1 MADRLVCRECHRVQ
15 DAANEEVCDA
25 CGSSSLTE
33 DWAGYVV
40 IAHPELRHRQRDGGH
55 GAGELR
61 AESPL
66 NVTDVVLELPDALRS
81 G

>member
-15 DAANEEVCDA
+15 DSEEAETCTS

-40 IAHPELRHRQRDGGH
+40 ITHPERSQI
-55 GAGELR
+55 
-61 AESPL
+61 AEEMG
-66 NVTDVVLELPDALRS
+66 VTDPGKYALKVR
-81 G
+81 

>member
-1 MADRLVCRECHRVQ
+1 MADKLVCRECHRVQ

-40 IAHPELRHRQRDGGH
+40 IAHPESSDI
-55 GAGELR
+55 ASEM
-61 AESPL
+61 E
-66 NVTDVVLELPDALRS
+66 VTEPGSYALKVR
-81 G
+81 

>member
-15 DAANEEVCDA
+15 DSEEAETCSA

-40 IAHPELRHRQRDGGH
+40 ITHPERS
-55 GAGELR
+55 EI
-61 AESPL
+61 AEEMG
-66 NVTDVVLELPDALRS
+66 VTEPGKYALKVR
-81 G
+81 